1 MKRFILHISFIFI
14 CLYTYA
20 VPAKPGIGL
29 YGDEW
34 FHYREHDSIYYLSP
48 AIREALRAE
57 IVAENMQHMYPK
69 GPHRAM
75 SAMQASFP
83 TKGSMRSIV
92 ILINFSDL
100 SFSTPNPKES
110 FERMLNAPNY
120 HDNHGT
126 GSARDYFIA
135 TSMGQFQ
142 PTFDVYGPYTLS
154 KPCAHYGSNGKKGN
168 DTNARAMVKEACEL
182 ANADGVDFAQY
193 DANDDGYVDN
203 VFIYYAGH
211 NEAEG
216 ASENT
221 IWPHRYV
228 LNPTETFD
236 KHQVYDYACTSELS
250 GNRGTTM
257 CGIGTFCHEFSHVLG
272 LVDMYHTS
280 QSGVYTVG
288 SWDIMSQGSYNNNG
302 RTPPTYT
309 AFERFM
315 VGWLTPTQLENANNY
330 LLSPISTSNTAY
342 LIADGKHNMNS
353 DAPSPDEYWMI
364 ENRQPVGWD
373 SIGLPGRGLLISHIT
388 YNATRWFSNTFN
400 NSKPMGFDICEAYD
414 ASPNVS
420 SGADTYPGTRNITN
434 FIPQPNYGEK
444 LFEQEVSSIAYVDK
458 QDITFYYG
466 STEGMGFTVYPNKPN
481 TIVTDMAEDTTIYH
495 VCTLV
500 VQGAQLSDSIIFT
513 KPSTRF
519 FEVSIDGETWT
530 SDSLFI
536 PVGNDT
542 LITDTLYVRHAPTRI
557 CENKTAILHIGTK
570 NKFQL
575 SQVILSGYSQRPI
588 LINQVTPLPAS
599 DVSSYSFFAN
609 WKEET
614 DAEFY
619 YLTLYK
625 EFPTPQI
632 NYQGLD
638 LFDSPESIQSFG
650 WNSNF
655 SRLVANP
662 HSEGT
667 YAILFSNSDE
677 YIQSEHYM
685 SAITDVAFWLSHT
698 YLSNNRNSRGEITL
712 SVQNAQ
718 GWHDVTTISINPNSR
733 ERYYTYHFDAALN
746 YERIKLTYHH
756 IGGSGGITLDDIQV
770 TTFGTIEYIYR
781 GMEYPLKAP
790 NNQAHLIHLEPAT
803 TYIYRLMCSEYKG
816 CEEHYSELSE
826 PQRVETKMGTTQTTR
841 QFTITHEGQQWKA
854 YFPIISDDH
863 CTLYIYDTHGHL
875 IQSSVVPNGVYWM
888 DINTQGLTP
897 NTVYVAKYSFGDKL
911 KRKDLWAKFMY

>member
-1 MKRFILHISFIFI
+1 MKRFLLYISFIFI
-14 CLYTYA
+14 CLYSYA

-34 FHYREHDSIYYLSP
+34 LHYRENDSIYHLSP
-48 AIREALRAE
+48 AIREALREE
-57 IVAENMQHMYPK
+57 IINETMQRISQG
-69 GPHRAM
+69 GPQRSM
-75 SAMQASFP
+75 SAMKATFP
-83 TKGSMRSIV
+83 TEGSMRSIV
-92 ILINFSDL
+92 ILVNFSDI
-100 SFSTPNPKES
+100 SFSIPNPKES
-110 FERMLNAPNY
+110 FERMLNEKDY

-135 TSMGQFQ
+135 TSMGKFQ

-154 KPCAHYGSNGKKGN
+154 KECAYYGGNGKKGN

-182 ANADGVDFAQY
+182 ANADGVDFSQY

-221 IWPHRYV
+221 IWPHRFV
-228 LNPTETFD
+228 LNPSETFD
-236 KHQVYDYACTSELS
+236 NHQVYDYACTSELS
-250 GNRGTTM
+250 GNRGTNM

-272 LVDMYHTS
+272 LADMYHTT
-280 QSGVYTVG
+280 QSGVFTVG
-288 SWDIMSQGSYNNNG
+288 SWDIMCQGSYNNNG

-330 LLSPISTSNTAY
+330 LLSPIATSNTAY
-342 LIADGKHNMNS
+342 LIANGKHNMNS
-353 DAPSPDEYWMI
+353 DIPSPEEYWMI

-388 YNATRWFSNTFN
+388 FNSNRWFNNTFN
-400 NSKPMGFDICEAYD
+400 NYKPMGFDICEAYD
-414 ASPNVS
+414 SDPNYS

-444 LFEQEVSSIAYVDK
+444 LFEQEISNIAYVDDR
-458 QDITFYYG
+458 DITFYYG
-466 STEGMGFTVYPNKPN
+466 STEGMGFSVYPNKPN
-481 TIVTDMAEDTTIYH
+481 TIVTDMAEDTIIHH
-495 VCTLV
+495 VCTLA
-500 VQGAQLSDSIIFT
+500 VQGAQLADSIIYT

-557 CENKTAILHIGTK
+557 CESKTAILHIGTK
-570 NKFQL
+570 NKLQS
-575 SQVILSGYSQRPI
+575 SQVILSGYSQRPVM
-588 LINQVTPLPAS
+588 INQVTPLPAT
-599 DVSSYSFFAN
+599 DVSSYSFIAN
-609 WKEET
+609 WKEER

-638 LFDSPESIQSFG
+638 LFDTQESIQSFG

-655 SRLVANP
+655 TRLVANP

-667 YAILFSNSDE
+667 YAVLFSNSNE
-677 YIQSEHYM
+677 YIQSERYM

-698 YLSNNRNSRGEITL
+698 YLSNSLNSRGEMIL
-712 SVQNAQ
+712 SVQNTL
-718 GWHDVTTISINPNSR
+718 GWEDVDTISINPNSR
-733 ERYYTYHFDAALN
+733 ERYYTYSFDPTQSI
-746 YERIKLTYHH
+746 ERIKLTYRH

-770 TTFGTIEYIYR
+770 TTNGTIEYIYR
-781 GMEYPLKAP
+781 GMEYPLMAP
-790 NNQAHLIHLEPAT
+790 NCQAHLINLDPST

-816 CEEHYSELSE
+816 CEEHYSELST
-826 PQRVETKMGTTQTTR
+826 PQSVHTKMGTTQTKR

-854 YFPIISDDH
+854 YFPIISDEN
-863 CTLYIYDTHGHL
+863 CTLHIYDTHGHL
-875 IQSSVVPNGVYWM
+875 IKSFAIPNGVYWM
-888 DINTQGLTP
+888 DISTQGFTP